1 MKYKQLLLILFLP
14 LAFSLSAK
22 EYQPAF
28 SAAGFY
34 DLQNSGRQVYNFNV
48 GWRFHKGDVAG
59 AEKADFKDAAWD
71 VVSTPH
77 TVELEPAEAS
87 GCRNY
92 QGTAWYRKH
101 FTLDKAYAGKKVIL
115 YFEAVMGKCKVYLN
129 GKLVKQHLG
138 GYLPFSIDLLEAGAV
153 PGQKCVVAVSTDNSD
168 DKTYP
173 PGKSQKTLDFLYHGG
188 IYRDIWLVVKNQ
200 INISDPN
207 EAGKVAGGGVFV
219 HYGEINDKLA
229 DVFIDTDV
237 QNQSDGAKSVRVETV
252 LRDPQGNVV
261 AKTVSGVSLRKGESK
276 QVKQAVKVK
285 NPVLWTPDEPLLY
298 HVESRVISG
307 KASLDGGMT
316 RIGIRKA
323 EFRGVDGFYLNGK
336 PYEKLIGGNRHQD
349 FAYVGNAVP
358 NSQQWR
364 DAKKLRDAGCRI
376 IRSAHYPQDPSF
388 MDACDELGL
397 FVIVPTPGWQFWNKD
412 PEFAN
417 LVYSDIR
424 NMIRRDRNHT
434 SVLMWEPILNETP
447 FPLDFSLNAYK
458 ITKEEYPYP
467 GRYDAADLNSKGVK
481 DNFEVVY
488 GWPRDTGT
496 VKQSIFTREWGEY
509 VDDWYAHNTPNR
521 AARAWGEGPQL
532 IQAMHLAKIYNEM
545 CDAPTQFVGGCQWH
559 PFDHQRGYHPD
570 PYWGGIMDNF
580 RQYKYS
586 YYMFRSQIDPKKPHP
601 LADIKPVLYIA
612 SEISPFSSPD
622 VTVFTNCD
630 EVRLIRYERDTLV
643 QKAPKA
649 LRGMPHPPV
658 TFKNAYD
665 FYDMR
670 QYPYVQKNWQ
680 RVSFK
685 AEGLIDGKVVV
696 TETKMPSRRSTQ
708 IRLRIDN
715 EGQQLTADGSD
726 FACIIAEVTD
736 DQGNV
741 RRLAKEQILF
751 SVEGEGEIIGD
762 ASIQANPRVVEF
774 GSAPVL
780 IRSTTKAGK
789 IKVTAR
795 PLFEGE
801 YAPKAAT
808 LEFSSVTPSRTL
820 LFEEKPTI
828 NVVNQGPNSSTRK
841 TLTDEEKQ
849 KLLNEVERQQTD
861 FGEVKAN

>member
-1 MKYKQLLLILFLP
+1 MKYRQLLLILFLP
-14 LAFSLSAK
+14 SAFALSAK

-34 DLQNSGRQVYNFNV
+34 DLKNSGREVLNFNV

-59 AEKADFKDAAWD
+59 AEKTTFNDAAWD

-92 QGTAWYRKH
+92 QGIAWYRKH
-101 FTLDKAYAGKKVIL
+101 YTLDKAFAGKKVIL
-115 YFEAVMGKCKVYLN
+115 YFEAVMGKCKVYVN
-129 GKLVKQHLG
+129 GKFVKQHLG
-138 GYLPFSIDLLEAGAV
+138 GYLPFSIDLLEAGAK
-153 PGQKCVVAVSTDNSD
+153 PGEKCVVAVCADNSD
-168 DKTYP
+168 DKSYP
-173 PGKSQKTLDFLYHGG
+173 PGKSQKMLDFLYHGG
-188 IYRDIWLVVKNQ
+188 MYRDVWLVVKNLV
-200 INISDPN
+200 NISDPN

-219 HYGEINDKLA
+219 HYGEINDKQA

-237 QNQSDGAKSVRVETV
+237 QNQSDRHQSVKVETTICDANGIPV
-252 LRDPQGNVV
+252 Q
-261 AKTVSGVSLRKGESK
+261 KTVSTLSLKKGESK
-276 QVKQAVKVK
+276 QVKQNVKMK
-285 NPVLWTPDEPLLY
+285 NPILWTPDAPYLY
-298 HVESRVISG
+298 QVQSRVVSG
-307 KASLDGGMT
+307 KVSLDGGMT

-323 EFRGVDGFYLNGK
+323 EFRGKDGFYLNGK

-358 NSQQWR
+358 NSQHWR

-376 IRSAHYPQDPSF
+376 IRVAHYPQDPSF

-397 FVIVPTPGWQFWNKD
+397 FVIVATPGWQFWNKD

-424 NMIRRDRNHT
+424 NMIRRDRNHP
-434 SVLMWEPILNETP
+434 SVLMWEPILNETR
-447 FPLDFSLNAYK
+447 FPLDFSLNALK
-458 ITKEEYPYP
+458 ITKDEYPYQ
-467 GRYDAADLNSKGVK
+467 GRFATADLNSEGVK
-481 DNFEVVY
+481 DNYDVVY

-496 VKQSIFTREWGEY
+496 VKQSIFTREFGEY
-509 VDDWYAHNTPNR
+509 PDDWYAHNSPNR
-521 AARAWGEGPQL
+521 AARAWGEQPQL
-532 IQAMHLAKIYNEM
+532 VQALHLAKIYNEM
-545 CDAPTQFVGGCQWH
+545 CDAPAQFVGGALWH

-580 RQYKYS
+580 RQTKYS
-586 YYMFRSQIDPKKPHP
+586 YYMFRSQIDPKKAHP
-601 LADIKPVLYIA
+601 LADIEPVLFIA
-612 SEISPFSSPD
+612 NEISPFSSPD
-622 VTVFTNCD
+622 VVVFTNCD

-658 TFKNAYD
+658 IFKNAYD

-696 TETKMPSRRSTQ
+696 TTKKMPSRRSTK
-708 IRLRIDN
+708 ITLRLDN
-715 EGQQLTADGSD
+715 EGQKLTADGSD
-726 FACIIAEVTD
+726 FVCVIAEITD
-736 DQGNV
+736 DEGNV
-741 RRLAKEQILF
+741 RRLAKEQVLF

-762 ASIQANPRVVEF
+762 ETIQANPRVVEF

-780 IRSTTKAGK
+780 IRSTPRAGN

-795 PLFEGE
+795 VLFEGE
-801 YAPKAAT
+801 FAPHAAS
-808 LEFSSVTPSRTL
+808 LEFTSIAPSRTL
-820 LFEEKPTI
+820 AYEETPKI
-828 NVVNQGPNSSTRK
+828 NSTVK
-841 TLTDEEKQ
+841 DDKSTQKKLSEEERQ
-849 KLLNEVERQQTD
+849 KLLKEVERQQTD

>member
-1 MKYKQLLLILFLP
+1 MKYKQLLLVLFLP
-14 LAFSLSAK
+14 LALGLGAK

-92 QGTAWYRKH
+92 QGIAWYRKH
-101 FTLDKAYAGKKVIL
+101 FTLDKAYAGKKVVL

-153 PGQKCVVAVSTDNSD
+153 PGQKCVVAVCADNSD
-168 DKTYP
+168 DKNYP
-173 PGKSQKTLDFLYHGG
+173 PGKSQKTLDFAYHGG
-188 IYRDIWLVVKNQ
+188 IYRDIWLVVKNTV
-200 INISDPN
+200 NISDPN
-207 EAGKVAGGGVFV
+207 EAGKLAGGGVFV

-237 QNQSDGAKSVRVETV
+237 QNQSGGAKSVKVETS
-252 LRDPQGNVV
+252 LLDPKGNVV
-261 AKTVSGVSLRKGESK
+261 ARTVASVSLKKGESK
-276 QVKQAVKVK
+276 QVKQTAKVK

-307 KASLDGGMT
+307 KISLDGGMT

-412 PEFAN
+412 PEFAK
-417 LVYSDIR
+417 LIYSDIR

-434 SVLMWEPILNETP
+434 SVLMWEPILNETR
-447 FPLDFSLNAYK
+447 FPLDFSLNALK
-458 ITKEEYPYP
+458 ITKEEYPYQ
-467 GRYDAADLNSKGVK
+467 GRFAAADMNSEGVK
-481 DNFEVVY
+481 DNYDVVY

-496 VKQSIFTREWGEY
+496 VKQSIFTREFGEY

-532 IQAMHLAKIYNEM
+532 IQALHLAKTYNEM
-545 CDAPTQFVGGCQWH
+545 CDAPAQFVGGCQWH

-586 YYMFRSQIDPKKPHP
+586 YYMFRSQIDPKRPHP
-601 LADIKPVLYIA
+601 LADIEPILFVA
-612 SEISPFSSPD
+612 SEIGPFSSPD
-622 VTVFTNCD
+622 VVVFTNCD

-658 TFKNAYD
+658 VFKNAYD
-665 FYDMR
+665 FYEMR
-670 QYPYVQKNWQ
+670 QFPYVQKNWQ

-696 TETKMPSRRSTQ
+696 TEKKMPSRRSTQ
-708 IRLRIDN
+708 VRLRLDN

-726 FACIIAEVTD
+726 FVCVIAEITD

-789 IKVTAR
+789 IKVNAR
-795 PLFEGE
+795 VLFEGE
-801 YAPKAAT
+801 YAPKSASI
-808 LEFSSVTPSRTL
+808 EFASVAPARTL
-820 LFEEKPTI
+820 LFEENPKVFI
-828 NVVNQGPNSSTRK
+828 SGKNGSQSNRK
-841 TLTDEEKQ
+841 TMTDEEKQ
-849 KLLNEVERQQTD
+849 KLLNEVEKQQTD

>member
-14 LAFSLSAK
+14 LALSLGAK
-22 EYQPAF
+22 EYQPTF

-92 QGTAWYRKH
+92 QGIAWYRKH

-129 GKLVKQHLG
+129 GKMVKQHLG

-173 PGKSQKTLDFLYHGG
+173 PGKSQKTLDFAYHGG
-188 IYRDIWLVVKNQ
+188 IYRDIWLVVKNTV
-200 INISDPN
+200 NISDPN
-207 EAGKVAGGGVFV
+207 EVGKVAGGGVFV

-229 DVFIDTDV
+229 DVFFDTDV
-237 QNQSDGAKSVRVETV
+237 QNQSDGAKSVKVETV
-252 LRDPQGNVV
+252 LRDPKGNVV
-261 AKTVSGVSLRKGESK
+261 AKTVSGVSLKKGESK

-298 HVESRVISG
+298 HVESRIISG

-496 VKQSIFTREWGEY
+496 VKQSILTREWGEY

-545 CDAPTQFVGGCQWH
+545 CDAPAQFVGGCQWH

-612 SEISPFSSPD
+612 SEISPFSSSD

-643 QKAPKA
+643 QKAPKV

-670 QYPYVQKNWQ
+670 QFPYVQKNWQ

-708 IRLRIDN
+708 IRLRLDN

-726 FACIIAEVTD
+726 FVCVIAEVTD

-762 ASIQANPRVVEF
+762 ATIQANPRVVEF
-774 GSAPVL
+774 GSAPAL

-789 IKVTAR
+789 IKLTAR

-828 NVVNQGPNSSTRK
+828 NAVNQGSNSSTRK